1 VEILIIFGT
10 ALERRGVCACD
21 VSNEPLFI
29 IEVVNELDIRGH

>member
-10 ALERRGVCACD
+10 TIETRGVCACD

-29 IEVVNELDIRGH
+29 IEVVNEL